1 MVGASI
7 GVLGSAAG
15 VALGV
20 LFSIYIGPVQS
31 FVEWITGTPVF
42 ASDVYYLSRLPAK
55 IDWLEVAAIAAF
67 AVGMACVWA
76 LPPAWRASR
85 LDPVEALRFE

>member
-1 MVGASI
+1 LGTI
-7 GVLGSAAG
+7 GLTLGCCSAHRPISRSWSGSPAAG
-15 VALGV
+15 VR
-20 LFSIYIGPVQS
+20 
-31 FVEWITGTPVF
+31 
-42 ASDVYYLSRLPAK
+42 SDVYYLSRLPAK